1 MRAWIK
7 RGIVL
12 GAAVCVV
19 ACGAMGPK
27 RSAGTVGTTS
37 GAPGRVIAQYEHALV
52 AMQDGNDDRATQRLE
67 VFIGQY
73 PQYAGPYVN
82 LGIVYARNDRTEEA
96 EQMFQR
102 AIEVNP
108 GYAAAYN
115 ELGILHRQ
123 DGRFE
128 EAVSAYRRAIKADSK
143 YTLAYLNLGVLYDL
157 YQRQPQ
163 QALEYYERFVAL
175 EQDEQVER
183 WIVELQRRI
192 AAGQRSASAGAVE

>member
-1 MRAWIK
+1 MRAWIE

-27 RSAGTVGTTS
+27 RSAGTAGAS
-37 GAPGRVIAQYEHALV
+37 SNAPGRVIAQYEHALV
-52 AMQDGNDDRATQRLE
+52 AMQDGNDDRAIQRLE
-67 VFIGQY
+67 VFIEQY

>member
-27 RSAGTVGTTS
+27 PSAGTVGTTS

-115 ELGILHRQ
+115 ELGILLRQ

-128 EAVSAYRRAIKADSK
+128 EAVSAYRRAINADSK

>member
-7 RGIVL
+7 RGIVI
-12 GAAVCVV
+12 GAALCVV

-27 RSAGTVGTTS
+27 RSTGTAGTS
-37 GAPGRVIAQYEHALV
+37 SDAPGRVTVQYERALA
-52 AMQDGNDDRATQRLE
+52 AMQDGNDDRAAQRLE
-67 VFIGQY
+67 AFIEQH

-123 DGRFE
+123 EGRFD
-128 EAVSAYRRAIKADSK
+128 EAVMDYRRAIKADSN

-163 QALEYYERFVAL
+163 QALEYYEGFIAL

-183 WIVELQRRI
+183 WIVDLQRRI

>member
-1 MRAWIK
+1 
-7 RGIVL
+7 
-12 GAAVCVV
+12 
-19 ACGAMGPK
+19 MGPK
-27 RSAGTVGTTS
+27 RSTGTVGASS
-37 GAPGRVIAQYEHALV
+37 GAPGRVISQYEHALV

-67 VFIGQY
+67 AFIEQY

-96 EQMFQR
+96 EQMFR
-102 AIEVNP
+102 SAIEVNP

-123 DGRFE
+123 DGRFD

-157 YQRQPQ
+157 YQRRPQ

-183 WIVELQRRI
+183 WIVDLQRRI
-192 AAGQRSASAGAVE
+192 AAGQRSARAGAVE

>member
-1 MRAWIK
+1 LRAWIK

-19 ACGAMGPK
+19 ACGTTGPK
-27 RSAGTVGTTS
+27 WST
-37 GAPGRVIAQYEHALV
+37 GAADAPSNVSGRVIAQYEHALV
-52 AMQDGNDDRATQRLE
+52 AMQDGNDDRAIQRLE
-67 VFIGQY
+67 VFIEQY

-175 EQDEQVER
+175 EQDEQVEH

>member
-1 MRAWIK
+1 MQGWIE

-12 GAAVCVV
+12 AVAACLA

-27 RSAGTVGTTS
+27 RSTGKVD
-37 GAPGRVIAQYEHALV
+37 APSNVPGHVIAQYENALV
-52 AMQDGNDDRATQRLE
+52 AMQDGNDNRAAERLE
-67 VFIGQY
+67 VFIVRY

-82 LGIVYARNDRTEEA
+82 LGIVYVRTDRAEEA

-108 GYAAAYN
+108 RHAAAYN

-123 DGRFE
+123 QGRFD
-128 EAVSAYRRAIKADSK
+128 EAATAYRGAIKANSE
-143 YTLAYLNLGVLYDL
+143 YTLAYLNLGVLFDL

-163 QALEYYERFVAL
+163 QALEYYEQYVAL
-175 EQDEQVER
+175 EQDKLVER
-183 WIVELQRRI
+183 WIVDLQRRI
-192 AAGQRSASAGAVE
+192 AADQRSARAGGVE